1 MKPREKHNA
10 ENERI
15 KRRYFTYLKEAK
27 RYSESSLD
35 TVAKAFSRFEDYTSY
50 REFRKF
56 HIEQAV
62 AFKRHLARQL
72 NATTGKPLSHATQ
85 YQTLTA
91 LRNFFFWLAGQPG
104 FRKRLSYSDADY
116 FSLSEKDTRVAK
128 VSTERSGPSL
138 EQVEHVLQHMPASTA
153 IEKRDRAL
161 IALTLLTGARDSAL
175 VSLKLKHLD
184 LAERKLIQDAREVN
198 TKFAKSFTTWF
209 FPVGDA
215 VIAIIED
222 WVQFLR
228 EEFLWGDAD
237 PLLPRTQMVIGPDST
252 FTADGLE
259 RAHWQTT
266 APIRRIFRQA
276 FEAAGLPYFNP
287 HSFRKTLARL
297 GEQLC
302 STPEEFKAWSQNLG
316 HEHVMTTLMSY
327 GTVPKHRQAEI
338 ISGLGKPKPAESEVL
353 SQIRAMVNGTR

>member
-15 KRRYFTYLKEAK
+15 KRRYFTYLKEA
-27 RYSESSLD
+27 RHYSESSLD
-35 TVAKAFSRFEDYTSY
+35 TVAKALSQFEDYTSY
-50 REFRKF
+50 RDFRKF

-62 AFKRHLARQL
+62 AFKRHLAGQI
-72 NATTGKPLSHATQ
+72 NANTGKPLSHATQ

-91 LRNFFFWLAGQPG
+91 LRNFFCWLAGEPG
-104 FRKRLSYSDADY
+104 YQSRLSYSDADY
-116 FSLSEKDTRVAK
+116 FSFSEKDTRVAK
-128 VSTERSGPSL
+128 ATRERTGPSP
-138 EQVEHVLQHMPASTA
+138 EQVKHVLNRMPGKTA

-175 VSLKLKHLD
+175 ASLKLKHIN

-198 TKFAKSFTTWF
+198 TKFSKTFTTWF
-209 FPVGDA
+209 FPVGEE
-215 VIAIIED
+215 VVAIIED
-222 WVQFLR
+222 WVRFLR
-228 EEFLWGDAD
+228 EDLLWGEAD
-237 PLLPRTQMVIGPDST
+237 PLFPRTQMAIGADNT
-252 FTADGLE
+252 FTADSLE

-266 APIRRIFRQA
+266 APIRRIFKDA
-276 FEAAGLPYFNP
+276 FEAADLPYFNP

-316 HEHVMTTLMSY
+316 HEQVMTTLMSY

-338 ISGLGKPKPAESEVL
+338 ITGLGKPKPAESEVL
-353 SQIRAMVNGTR
+353 SQIKAMLDGTQ

>member
-35 TVAKAFSRFEDYTSY
+35 TVAKALSRFEDYNSY
-50 REFRKF
+50 RDFRKF

-72 NATTGKPLSHATQ
+72 NAKTGKPLSHATQ

-91 LRNFFFWLAGQPG
+91 LRNFFCWLAGEPG
-104 FRKRLSYSDADY
+104 YRSRLSYSDADY
-116 FSLSEKDTRVAK
+116 FSFSEKDTRVAK
-128 VSTERSGPSL
+128 AGRERVGPSP
-138 EQVEHVLQHMPASTA
+138 EQVKAVLNRMPGKTA

-175 VSLKLKHLD
+175 ASLKLRHIN
-184 LAERKLIQDAREVN
+184 LAERKLVQDAREVN
-198 TKFAKSFTTWF
+198 TKFSKTFTTWF
-209 FPVGDA
+209 FPVGEE
-215 VIAIIED
+215 VVAIIED
-222 WVQFLR
+222 WVRFLR
-228 EEFLWGDAD
+228 EELQWGEAD
-237 PLLPRTQMVIGPDST
+237 PLFPRTQIAAGPDKT
-252 FTADGLE
+252 YTANGLE
-259 RAHWQTT
+259 REHWQTT
-266 APIRRIFRQA
+266 APIRRIFKEA
-276 FEAAGLPYFNP
+276 FEAADLPYFNP
-287 HSFRKTLARL
+287 HSFRKTLAQL

-316 HEHVMTTLMSY
+316 HEQVMTTLMSY
-327 GTVPKHRQAEI
+327 GTVAKHRQAEI
-338 ISGLGKPKPAESEVL
+338 IAALGEPKPAESEVL
-353 SQIRAMVNGTR
+353 SQIKAIIDSTQ

>member
-1 MKPREKHNA
+1 MKPRQKHNA

-35 TVAKAFSRFEDYTSY
+35 TVAKALSRFEDYNSY
-50 REFRKF
+50 RDFRKF

-62 AFKRHLARQL
+62 AFKRYLARQL
-72 NATTGKPLSHATQ
+72 NAKTGKPLSRATQ

-91 LRNFFFWLAGQPG
+91 LRNFFSWLAGEPG
-104 FRKRLSYSDADY
+104 YRSRLSYSDADY
-116 FSLSEKDTRVAK
+116 FSLSEKDARVAK
-128 VSTERSGPSL
+128 AARERTGPSL
-138 EQVEHVLQHMPASTA
+138 EQVKHVLNQMPGQTA

-175 VSLKLKHLD
+175 ASLKLKHIHI
-184 LAERKLIQDAREVN
+184 AERKLVQDAREVN
-198 TKFAKSFTTWF
+198 TKFSKTFTTWF
-209 FPVGDA
+209 FPVGEE
-215 VIAIIED
+215 VVAIIEE
-222 WVQFLR
+222 WVRFLR
-228 EEFLWGDAD
+228 EDLLWGEAD
-237 PLLPRTQMVIGPDST
+237 PLFPRTQMAIGPDNT
-252 FTADGLE
+252 FTAGRLE

-266 APIRRIFRQA
+266 APIRRIFKGT

-302 STPEEFKAWSQNLG
+302 SSPEEFKAWSQNLG
-316 HEHVMTTLMSY
+316 HEQVMTTLMSY

-338 ISGLGKPKPAESEVL
+338 IAALGKPKPADDDKL
-353 SQIRAMVNGTR
+353 RLIKNILDGTQ

>member
-1 MKPREKHNA
+1 MKPRQKHNA

-35 TVAKAFSRFEDYTSY
+35 TVAKALARYEDYTSY

-72 NATTGKPLSHATQ
+72 NAKTGKPLSHATQ
-85 YQTLTA
+85 YQTLSA
-91 LRNFFFWLAGQPG
+91 LRNFFCWLAGEPG
-104 FRKRLSYSDADY
+104 YRSRLSYSDADY
-116 FSLSEKDTRVAK
+116 FSFSEKDARVAK
-128 VSTERSGPSL
+128 ATRERAGPSL
-138 EQVEHVLQHMPASTA
+138 EQVTHVLNRMPRQTA
-153 IEKRDRAL
+153 IEKRNRAL

-175 VSLKLKHLD
+175 ASLKLKHINLP
-184 LAERKLIQDAREVN
+184 EQKLVQDAREVN
-198 TKFAKSFTTWF
+198 TKFSKTFTTWF
-209 FPVGDA
+209 FPVGDE
-215 VIAIIED
+215 VVAIVED
-222 WVQFLR
+222 WVRFLR
-228 EEFLWGDAD
+228 EDLLWGDTD
-237 PLLPRTQMVIGPDST
+237 PLFPRTRMAIGPDNA

-266 APIRRIFRQA
+266 APIRRIFRET

-287 HSFRKTLARL
+287 HSFRKTLAQL

-316 HEHVMTTLMSY
+316 HEQVMTTLMSY

-338 ISGLGKPKPAESEVL
+338 IAALAKPKPADNEK
-353 SQIRAMVNGTR
+353 IRLIKSILDGAK